1 MSGETKLH
9 ENRTIAFKDS
19 PVPFNRLAPGAV
31 LSDPRGG
38 RYMKMMLEDRTYWVP
53 SVPTDKG
60 VYTDKEMRD
69 RAKDDW
75 EAWL

>member
-1 MSGETKLH
+1 MTTETP
-9 ENRTIAFKDS
+9 NTAIIAFKDT

-31 LSDPRGG
+31 LSDPGG
-38 RYMKMMLEDRTYWVP
+38 RRYMKMMLENHTYWAP

-69 RAKDDW
+69 HVKDDW
-75 EAWL
+75 EVWL